1 MYEAT
6 PEEFMELSDCEEF
19 YHVFMFSCL
28 QVFMFS
34 CFHVCKCSCFHV
46 FMFLVAGND
55 VNDGVAFVVRMQGL
69 PYRATESDIVSVY
82 T

>member
-1 MYEAT
+1 
-6 PEEFMELSDCEEF
+6 
-19 YHVFMFSCL
+19 MFSCL
-28 QVFMFS
+28 
-34 CFHVCKCSCFHV
+34 HV

>member
-1 MYEAT
+1 
-6 PEEFMELSDCEEF
+6 MELSDCEEF
-19 YHVFMFSCL
+19 YRVFMFAS
-28 QVFMFS
+28 
-34 CFHVCKCSCFHV
+34 FHV